1 MAITTQMLS
10 DRQTFF
16 KLGLAE
22 GRVPPELVDET
33 PSDNSTIE
41 YWIAAGS
48 GEVLRHLSPFMT
60 FPLIS
65 WGNDVERW
73 VCSLAADIGKTVC
86 GLPADSVEYQQIIAD
101 VAQIRAQLALIRRR
115 EDCPQG
121 VIDSTPEDTQR
132 ASVPRMFGYAKQ
144 ALDMF

>member
-10 DRQTFF
+10 DRETFF
-16 KLGLAE
+16 KLGLAK
-22 GRVPPELVDET
+22 GKVPQEYSDEE
-33 PSDNSTIE
+33 PSDTSTIE

-48 GEVLRHLSPFMT
+48 GEVLRHLAPFMT
-60 FPLIS
+60 LPLVS

-73 VCSLAADIGKTVC
+73 VCSLAADIGKTVS
-86 GLPADSVEYQQIIAD
+86 GLPADSVEYQQIVSD

-121 VIDSTPEDTQR
+121 VVDSTPEDTQR
-132 ASVPRMFGYAKQ
+132 ASVPRTFGYAKQ
-144 ALDMF
+144 EWDTF